1 MYGNKIKEVKCFNYL
16 EVMPKKEHT
25 GKENHS
31 LESIIYTNESILAK
45 STVNSKLRCLKYTL
59 SLCYFIALKH
69 ELKRDVKEVIK
80 GGLDH

>member
-31 LESIIYTNESILAK
+31 LESIIYTSEIYPS
-45 STVNSKLRCLKYTL
+45 
-59 SLCYFIALKH
+59 
-69 ELKRDVKEVIK
+69 EV
-80 GGLDH
+80 DC